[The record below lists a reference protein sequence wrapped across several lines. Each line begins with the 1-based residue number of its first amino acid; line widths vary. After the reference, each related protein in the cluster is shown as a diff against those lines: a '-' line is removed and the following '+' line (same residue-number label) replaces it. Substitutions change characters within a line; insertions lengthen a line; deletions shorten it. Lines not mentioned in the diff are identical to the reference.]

1 MTTALVLEN
10 GTGADSVLEQVR
22 CREDW
27 TTEWVAECDEALERL
42 AAGKFEVLLVDSEKV
57 RDEKAWLT
65 SVRETYP
72 NLPVV
77 LVTSNASHE
86 ASVKALLLGAATF
99 VPRDRLA
106 RDLVGIVE
114 RIMALAC
121 SNGAP
126 TAGQVLSETTH
137 RYVLGND
144 RSAVASVLRHTQ
156 MELERFSICERPD
169 RLRVAVALEEALINA
184 IVHGNLEVSS
194 QLRDRGDDSFE
205 RVVSKRAN
213 AAPFR
218 DRQARLEATFRPTGA
233 TFVVADEGPG
243 FDPSTIPDP
252 TDPENLMK
260 PYGRGLL
267 LMRTF
272 MDEVR
277 HNAAGNQVTLVK
289 WTVGTSRREQD
300 VESRGCGSSG

>member
-10 GTGADSVLEQVR
+10 GTGSDSVLEQVR

-27 TTEWVAECDEALERL
+27 TTEWVSERDEALERL
-42 AAGKFEVLLVDSEKV
+42 AAGRFEVLLVDSEMV
-57 RDEKAWLT
+57 RDGKDWLT

-126 TAGQVLSETTH
+126 TAGHVLSATSH
-137 RYVLGND
+137 RYVMGND
-144 RSAVASVLRHTQ
+144 RSVVASVLRHTQ
-156 MELERFSICERPD
+156 MELERFGICERPD

-205 RVVSKRAN
+205 RVVSERAT

-218 DRQARLEATFRPTGA
+218 DRQARLEATFRTTDA
-233 TFVVADEGPG
+233 TFVVTDDGPG
-243 FDPSTIPDP
+243 FDPTAVPDP
-252 TDPENLMK
+252 TDPENLIK

-272 MDEVR
+272 MNEVR
-277 HNAAGNQVTLVK
+277 HNAVGNEVTLVK
-289 WTVGTSRREQD
+289 WAAGK
-300 VESRGCGSSG
+300 